1 MNDKKVLVCVD
12 GSLYAKS
19 ACDYGIQIAK
29 MLDIPLLLLN
39 IIEHNHLPKN
49 VSLAGN
55 IGLGSQ
61 DKLLE
66 ELSQEESNIS
76 KTLIAQGRKALQE
89 LSAYAKEQGVEKTHT
104 LQRHGNLE
112 ESLEE
117 LSNEAKIAVIGLKG
131 EDSKGENLAIGKH
144 VETIIRTLNIPI
156 LLVNTHFSPIQS
168 ILMAYDGSDFANK
181 AIHIATQEPIFP
193 KVNRHIANVNK
204 EESISN
210 QLLLQ
215 AKNLFNKAQ
224 IDVQTVSLKGDAV
237 EALLKYQEENNLDII
252 AMGAYSH
259 NRLRSAIFGSFTS
272 KMLLKAKRPLLLFR

>member
-1 MNDKKVLVCVD
+1 MKDKKVLVCVD

-19 ACDYGIQIAK
+19 ACDYGIFIAK

-66 ELSQEESNIS
+66 ELSTEESNIS
-76 KTLIAQGRKALQE
+76 KTLISQGRKVLQE
-89 LSAYAKEQGVEKTHT
+89 LSAYAKEQGVEKTHI

-117 LSNEAKIAVIGLKG
+117 LSQETKIAVIGLKG
-131 EDSKGENLAIGKH
+131 EDSKGDNLSIGKH
-144 VETIIRTLNIPI
+144 VEAIIRTLNIPI
-156 LLVNTHFSPIQS
+156 LLVNSAFRPIES

-193 KVNRHIANVNK
+193 KVTRHIANVNK

-224 IDVQTVSLKGDAV
+224 IEVQTVSLKGDAV
-237 EALLKYQEENNLDII
+237 ETLLTYQEENNLDII